1 MANSSYPVSMV
12 SRAETQNFY
21 RYRIKVHLMLDY
33 KGLMH
38 AGCTVVF
45 IVPSQTYSS
54 LGGPTVCDKD
64 NAH

>member
-45 IVPSQTYSS
+45 IVPSQ
-54 LGGPTVCDKD
+54 LDLF
-64 NAH
+64 